1 MLLQVIAKVP
11 SIFFAA
17 WAFSAVNPKEVV
29 RSAAAIKPVAS
40 GHFVCASSLPNF
52 SKMIRH

>member
-40 GHFVCASSLPNF
+40 VRFASF
-52 SKMIRH
+52 TIDT